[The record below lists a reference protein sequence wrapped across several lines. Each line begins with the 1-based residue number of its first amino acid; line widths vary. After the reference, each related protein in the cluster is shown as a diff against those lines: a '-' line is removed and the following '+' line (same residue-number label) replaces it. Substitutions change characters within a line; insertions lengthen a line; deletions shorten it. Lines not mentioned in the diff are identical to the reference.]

1 MRHQSDVPPS
11 LTGAC
16 PIFLSKCFQPCH
28 IYSPLSISI
37 CFKLSYSSI
46 SCIHCGVRR
55 TGVMY
60 IEYIIISCPLIY
72 NRYMY
77 WTDWG
82 TTAKIERA
90 SMDGQNRMVLH
101 NTLLQWP
108 NGITIDYAAQRL
120 YWTDAFLDKIEYS
133 GVDGTGRQ
141 VSDLS

>member
-1 MRHQSDVPPS
+1 MAHWCYVDRVHLYQ
-11 LTGAC
+11 L
-16 PIFLSKCFQPCH
+16 PI
-28 IYSPLSISI
+28 
-37 CFKLSYSSI
+37 
-46 SCIHCGVRR
+46 
-55 TGVMY
+55 T
-60 IEYIIISCPLIY
+60 Y

-101 NTLLQWP
+101 NALLVWP

-120 YWTDAFLDKIEYS
+120 YWTDAFLDRIEYS